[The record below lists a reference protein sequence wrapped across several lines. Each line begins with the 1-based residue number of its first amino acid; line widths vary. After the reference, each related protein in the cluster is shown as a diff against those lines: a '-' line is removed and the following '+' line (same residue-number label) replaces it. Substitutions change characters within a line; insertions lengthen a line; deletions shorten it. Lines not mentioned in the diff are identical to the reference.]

1 MLTINKIKMK
11 GRKKN
16 IGSPICSIDYAFRR
30 IGSKYKA
37 RILLYLYRNEVLR
50 YGELRRNVI
59 DITPKMLTQSL
70 RELEQDELVH
80 RAVFP
85 ESPPRVEYTLTD
97 TGLRFIPFINELRT
111 WGDQQM
117 AKLNIP
123 AIAALECEENSD
135 SSIDE
140 IGKLPVSRSL

>member
-1 MLTINKIKMK
+1 
-11 GRKKN
+11 
-16 IGSPICSIDYAFRR
+16 
-30 IGSKYKA
+30 
-37 RILLYLYRNEVLR
+37 VLR

-85 ESPPRVEYTLTD
+85 ESPPRVEYTLTN
-97 TGLRFIPFINELRT
+97 TGLRFIPFINELRE

-117 AKLNIP
+117 AKSNIP

-135 SSIDE
+135 SSIASYPTE
-140 IGKLPVSRSL
+140 QAKGSIIAQAARQKSSIKNFK